1 MSTMVQ
7 VALASD
13 VTEGEELQA
22 VLEEAGIDAQLEPA
36 VEHHPRETENVPTK
50 VLVPESSI
58 EDALAAIEALS
69 ETDDLDA
76 TSYAVFGYRPSRS
89 RAPSRGRT
97 RPQRGSKPR

>member
-1 MSTMVQ
+1 MSAMVQ

-22 VLEEAGIDAQLEPA
+22 LLSEAGIDSQLESA

-50 VLVPESSI
+50 VLVDESSI

-69 ETDDLDA
+69 EPDE
-76 TSYAVFGYRPSRS
+76 
-89 RAPSRGRT
+89 RAEA
-97 RPQRGSKPR
+97 

>member
-1 MSTMVQ
+1 MSAMVQ

-13 VTEGEELQA
+13 VTEGEEIQA
-22 VLEEAGIDAQLEPA
+22 LLEEAGIDSQLEPA

-76 TSYAVFGYRPSRS
+76 TA
-89 RAPSRGRT
+89 
-97 RPQRGSKPR
+97 